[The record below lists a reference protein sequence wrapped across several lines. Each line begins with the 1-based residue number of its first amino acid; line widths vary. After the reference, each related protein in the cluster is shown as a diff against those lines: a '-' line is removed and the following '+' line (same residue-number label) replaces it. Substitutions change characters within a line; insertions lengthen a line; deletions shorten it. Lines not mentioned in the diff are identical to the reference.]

1 MDTVGKRTPEEV
13 LQAVLDAK
21 LKGRGGAWFPTG
33 KKWSFIGKG
42 HPRYI
47 VPNSDEMEP
56 GTFKDRVLVNANPH
70 LVLEGIILA
79 AYAIA
84 AAEGLFFIR
93 PSYEMDAQLIERE
106 LAVARDGR
114 LPGEEHPGER
124 FFLRHGGAPERRALY
139 LRGGLGPGGGHHG
152 EQAAPHEGSAHGGHR
167 PVGQAHHRQ
176 QRRDPGLCAPHPA
189 KRPGMVQGPVQKQG
203 RRRHQAFCRLRPGQ
217 PPRLL

>member
-1 MDTVGKRTPEEV
+1 MAEQVLLLNRRPDRPLTLDEYRAQGGYQALMDTVGKRSPEEV

-84 AAEGLFFIR
+84 AAAGPVLY
-93 PSYEMDAQLIERE
+93 P
-106 LAVARDGR
+106 AVLRDGR
-114 LPGEEHPGER
+114 PAHRAGTGGGPG
-124 FFLRHGGAPERRALY
+124 RRASWG
-139 LRGGLGPGGGHHG
+139 RTSWGATFPSTWWCTG
-152 EQAAPHEGSAHGGHR
+152 AAGAISAGR
-167 PVGQAHHRQ
+167 PRPRWRPSWGTSR
-176 QRRDPGLCAPHPA
+176 AP
-189 KRPGMVQGPVQKQG
+189 
-203 RRRHQAFCRLRPGQ
+203 
-217 PPRLL
+217 